1 MRVLVVEDDRALGL
15 FLQKGLK
22 LEGHDVHWVGD
33 GETALEQ
40 AAANTPDLIVL
51 DLSLP
56 KRDGTEVLAE
66 VHAKYAGTSVL
77 VLTGRS
83 QLDERVRLPECGCG

>member
-22 LEGHDVHWVGD
+22 LEGHDVDWVGD
-33 GETALEQ
+33 GEAALVH
-40 AAANTPDLIVL
+40 AAENRPDLMVL

-56 KRDGTEVLAE
+56 RATEWRCWRRC
-66 VHAKYAGTSVL
+66 
-77 VLTGRS
+77 GRCI
-83 QLDERVRLPECGCG
+83 RTRRCWC